1 MALAGLFGVTVYG
14 ARRMVTNAVAE
25 AGRREHLQRD
35 LAEAQ
40 LGQALGG
47 AHDALNSVEPE
58 LRRLRG
64 DSALPRAVDASL
76 EDALRSIAVLAELLR
91 RSAPAREA
99 LVDEN
104 GVVPLVGVS
113 AARQHRR
120 GPRAVRPLYGDRNGL
135 PRFVPAELRAAARQV
150 GLVLDETRL
159 LHTAEVERAVLLFTL
174 LSRAVLVSL
183 SPLLGEWSPVR
194 QPAAG
199 GFRATDIPWAAAAAV
214 SIATALAGP
223 WVVRAAMADSPAG
236 RRFRGRLLLVEA
248 PIATAAIFFSPTW
261 TVVVFASGVTNWWQR
276 QSKGMAFHW
285 GKLVAFVVWVVS
297 LQGAGLARQGVSLQT
312 STFEVAGALAAILV
326 TGASYGAM
334 LPLTVGTAL
343 DVLVGDGRRSL
354 RAVLEARGELVRA
367 AHQLNE
373 TAEAIDAAVPGSDPA
388 HLAATTARR
397 AALQIERAAD
407 RAGRRGLMSSHLLS
421 ELTAEA
427 VARSFLP
434 RRDTPELER
443 RQTRA
448 RESGEE
454 PPAYATE
461 AIFLAPELTA
471 ARIDRQ
477 RHARALRAII
487 EHSLNEAGVHGTG
500 GVRLI
505 LSDDGPTLTV
515 RVGNRPAADRHRG
528 IGGQGGGHLDRLAAR
543 LPDGEVER
551 GVRPAADVRM
561 PAGTDWWVVEL
572 RCSTSIFG

>member
-1 MALAGLFGVTVYG
+1 VALTGLFGVTVYG

-25 AGRREHLQRD
+25 AGRREDMQRD
-35 LAEAQ
+35 LAEAH

-47 AHDALNSVEPE
+47 AHDALNSIEPE
-58 LRRLRG
+58 LRHLLG
-64 DSALPRAVDASL
+64 DPALPRSVDVSL
-76 EDALRSIAVLAELLR
+76 EDALRSVEVLSELLR
-91 RSAPAREA
+91 DSTPARAA
-99 LVDEN
+99 LIDEN

-113 AARQHRR
+113 AARQHRQ
-120 GPRAVRPLYGDRNGL
+120 GAGAVKPLYGDRDGL
-135 PRFVPAELRAAARQV
+135 PRFVPSELRAAARQV

-183 SPLLGEWSPVR
+183 SPVLGEWSPVR
-194 QPAAG
+194 QPLVG
-199 GFRATDIPWAAAAAV
+199 GFRATDIPWGAASIV
-214 SIATALAGP
+214 SIATALGGP
-223 WVVRAAMADSPAG
+223 WVVRMAMTDSPAG
-236 RRFRGRLLLVEA
+236 RRFRNRLLAVEV
-248 PIATAAIFFSPTW
+248 PVATAAILFSPAW
-261 TVVVFASGVTNWWQR
+261 TIVVFASGVTNWWQR
-276 QSKGMAFHW
+276 QSNGMAFHW
-285 GKLVAFVVWVVS
+285 GKLATFVIWVVS
-297 LQGAGLARQGVSLQT
+297 LRAASLARQGVPLQA
-312 STFEVAGALAAILV
+312 STLEVAGALTAILV

-334 LPLTVGTAL
+334 LPLTIATAL

-354 RAVLEARGELVRA
+354 RAVLKARGELVRA
-367 AHQLNE
+367 ARQLNE
-373 TAEAIDAAVPGSDPA
+373 TAEAIDAAAPGSDAA

-427 VARSFLP
+427 IARSFLP
-434 RRDTPELER
+434 RRETPELER
-443 RQTRA
+443 RQEMA

-454 PPAYATE
+454 SPPYATE
-461 AIFLAPELTA
+461 AIFLSPELTA

-505 LSDDGPTLTV
+505 LSGDEPTLTV
-515 RVGNRPAADRHRG
+515 RVGNRPATDRHRG

-543 LPDGEVER
+543 LTDGEVER
-551 GVRPAADVRM
+551 GIRPATDVRM
-561 PAGTDWWVVEL
+561 PKGTDWWVVEL
-572 RCSTSIFG
+572 RCSMSIFE